1 MNKQN
6 LRNYTRK
13 SQGLGD
19 TIHKF
24 TSITG
29 LDKVA
34 QGLSTRLTGK
44 KGCGCNKRRQ
54 ALNQAFP
61 YKKQ

>member
-1 MNKQN
+1 M
-6 LRNYTRK
+6 
-13 SQGLGD
+13 
-19 TIHKF
+19 
-24 TSITG
+24 TG

-34 QGLSTRLTGK
+34 KGLSTRLTGK
-44 KGCGCNKRRQ
+44 KDCGCNKRRQ